1 MAGQVPIGSEGG
13 QEGFPISAYTQG
25 SGVCGPMFF
34 WRSCSEQA
42 TDAFS
47 RARPS
52 SLQIPLALSVAC
64 FVFLISKAAL
74 ASRSGS
80 SEQAAAVTSPC
91 LCFRAEAGSWGC

>member
-1 MAGQVPIGSEGG
+1 MTGQLPGGSEGG
-13 QEGFPISAYTQG
+13 WEGFPISARAQG
-25 SGVCGPMFF
+25 SDVCGPMFA
-34 WRSCSEQA
+34 WRSCSQQA

-52 SLQIPLALSVAC
+52 SLQIPLALFVAY
-64 FVFLISKAAL
+64 FVFLTSKAAL

-80 SEQAAAVTSPC
+80 SEQAATVTSPR